1 MGVEEM
7 SFWHKKQRRGRTMY
21 LTLLLG
27 ESKDDDRQKSLHS

>member
-7 SFWHKKQRRGRTMY
+7 SFRRKKQRRGRTTY

-27 ESKDDDRQKSLHS
+27 ESKDDDRQKALHA